1 MATDK
6 TTTNKTTKPK
16 KSPRHNVG
24 TFSLRVFLG
33 DIISSSFFGKN
44 KFSILIIISLIIFF
58 TAIKYECQTRMET
71 ISRLEKELAIVKS
84 EGIREQSLYM
94 SRTRESMMSALVDTM
109 HLDLAIQDEPPFIL
123 HYDEK

>member
-6 TTTNKTTKPK
+6 TPKKKKK
-16 KSPRHNVG
+16 KSPGENVG
-24 TFSLRVFLG
+24 TFSLKVFLG
-33 DIISSSFFGKN
+33 DIISSSFFGNN
-44 KFSILIIISLIIFF
+44 KFSILIVIGLIIFF

-71 ISRLEKELAIVKS
+71 IAKLEKELAIVKS

-94 SRTRESMMSALVDTM
+94 SRTRESMMRTLVDTM
-109 HLDLAIQDEPPFIL
+109 HLDLGIQDQPPFIL

>member
-1 MATDK
+1 MAKDK
-6 TTTNKTTKPK
+6 TSDNTTKKK
-16 KSPRHNVG
+16 KSPGKNVG
-24 TFSLRVFLG
+24 DFSLKVFLG

-44 KFSILIIISLIIFF
+44 KFSILIIIGLIIFF

-71 ISRLEKELAIVKS
+71 IAKLEKELAIVKS

-94 SRTRESMMSALVDTM
+94 SRTRESMMRVLVDTM
-109 HLDLAIQDEPPFIL
+109 HLDLGIQDQPPYIL

>member
-6 TTTNKTTKPK
+6 TSTNKTTKRK
-16 KSPRHNVG
+16 KSPGQNVG
-24 TFSLRVFLG
+24 TFSLKVFLG

-44 KFSILIIISLIIFF
+44 KFSILIIIGLIIFF

-71 ISRLEKELAIVKS
+71 IGRLEKELAIVKS

-94 SRTRESMMSALVDTM
+94 SRTRESMMRALVDTM
-109 HLDLAIQDEPPFIL
+109 HLDLGIQDEPPFIL